1 MKNNEM
7 KAWQAAI
14 NGENGMAW
22 RRVMGKRNGAKMKSA
37 KIIEMKEISKM
48 KWRWRSVAK
57 GKRNGDN
64 NRHGN
69 A

>member
-7 KAWQAAI
+7 KHGRQRSMAQ
-14 NGENGMAW
+14 NGMAW